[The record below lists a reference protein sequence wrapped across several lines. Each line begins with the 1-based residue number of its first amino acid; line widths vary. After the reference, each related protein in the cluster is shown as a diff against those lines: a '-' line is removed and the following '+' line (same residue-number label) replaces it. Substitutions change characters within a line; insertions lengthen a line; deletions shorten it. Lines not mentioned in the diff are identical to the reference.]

1 MLTEITPY
9 LGTFERGT
17 DEWLLARLIQELWNR
32 NKGGGRGVGSADVR
46 ASSTER
52 PGLDMLWDYMRGEP
66 PLPECAD
73 GWREAMWPW
82 LRLSRMTYAG
92 MAIRSIAE
100 RLVPIGWHTAVDD
113 DPDGDQKAA
122 EVAGV
127 NEFDVVVG
135 DLLEAMLWAGETYM
149 MVSPPRAGE
158 SVPTV
163 TAEDPRECIVR
174 RDRASGRPIAGLKV
188 DRDEWTGDLRFHL
201 FTPGRVQVAG
211 NAGGRFDWIESLSG
225 RTLEG
230 RIPLVPFTNK
240 GGVGEFERHLDTLDR
255 INDGIFS
262 RVTLMKY
269 QAFRQRAVKVP
280 KYDEK
285 GDEVDYTGV
294 FTADPGAMWQVPLDA
309 EFWESTPVDLT
320 PILAATKDDVAAFA
334 AAVGI
339 PLFWISPDA
348 ANGSAAGADTMREG
362 NEFRGEDRQR
372 RANSGFAEVLSQC
385 FLRMGDAER
394 AERWKIR
401 TIWAPTQRYSIDSR
415 GSAAVAY
422 TSAGIPFE
430 EMLVDVLQ
438 KTPNDVARIKA
449 LRDADLLFSEPAPS
463 AAGVVAG
470 QQAAVA
476 GRQAGQQE
484 PGAPAQQPGGR
495 AEGAGGG
502 SARQAPPRG

>member
-9 LGTFERGT
+9 LGSHEVGT
-17 DEWLLARLIQELWNR
+17 DEWLLARLLVELNARNR
-32 NKGGGRGVGSADVR
+32 GGGRGVAAIDVR
-46 ASSTER
+46 ANASSR
-52 PGLDMLWDYMRGEP
+52 PGMDQLWDYMRGEP

-73 GWREAMWPW
+73 GWRDAMWPW
-82 LRLSRMTYAG
+82 LRLSRMNYAG

-135 DLLEAMLWAGETYM
+135 DVLEAMLWAGETYM
-149 MVSPPRAGE
+149 MVTPPQPGE
-158 SVPTV
+158 TVPTV

-174 RDRASGRPIAGLKV
+174 RDRVSGRPVAGLKV
-188 DRDEWTGDLRFHL
+188 DRDDWTGDLRFHL
-201 FTPGRVQVAG
+201 FTPGRVRVAG
-211 NAGGRFDWIESLSG
+211 NVGGRFDWIESLSG
-225 RTLEG
+225 RTLPD

-255 INDGIFS
+255 VNDAIFT
-262 RVTLMKY
+262 RVTIMKY

-280 KYDEK
+280 KFDEK

-294 FTADPGAMWQVPLDA
+294 FTADPGSMWQVPLDA
-309 EFWESTPVDLT
+309 DFWESTPVDLT
-320 PILAATKDDVAAFA
+320 PILSATKDDVAAFA
-334 AAVGI
+334 SAVGI

-372 RANSGFAEVLSQC
+372 RANSGFAELLSQC
-385 FLRMGDAER
+385 FLRMGDRER
-394 AERWKIR
+394 SERWKIR
-401 TIWAPTQRYSIDSR
+401 TIWAPTQRYSIEAR

-422 TSAGIPFE
+422 ISAGMPFE
-430 EMLVDVLQ
+430 EMLVDVMQ
-438 KTPNDVARIKA
+438 KTPNDVARVKA
-449 LRDADLLFSEPAPS
+449 LRDQELLFSEPAPS
-463 AAGVVAG
+463 SPNAVAG
-470 QQAAVA
+470 QLGAIAGAQATQERQQPAGKPGPAQAAGDA
-476 GRQAGQQE
+476 KTA
-484 PGAPAQQPGGR
+484 A
-495 AEGAGGG
+495 
-502 SARQAPPRG
+502 